1 LWVARDD
8 IVEAGECQLAETLNL
23 LTSARVHIANVHAEA
38 LRMSVLRMRNEKL
51 LLVYAPA

>member
-23 LTSARVHIANVHAEA
+23 LTSPRVHIANVHAEA